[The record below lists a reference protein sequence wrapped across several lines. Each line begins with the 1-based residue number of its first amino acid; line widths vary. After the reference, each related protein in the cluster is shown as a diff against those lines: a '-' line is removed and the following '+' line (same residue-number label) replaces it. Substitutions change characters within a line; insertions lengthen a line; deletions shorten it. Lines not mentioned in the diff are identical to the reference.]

1 LSELTS
7 SPAAPSRR
15 LWLKRFLI
23 VLGVALGLAAGYLF
37 LKPVGIAVPD
47 GSAVQPMSWSETT
60 AAVADIQA
68 REAADPT
75 IQADCRT
82 RLLDHGERTE
92 KVIVLLHGYTNCPKQ
107 DDELAGELFDLGY
120 TVYVPRAPHHGQVP
134 ERRDPLGSLKAEE
147 VAAYGDQTMNIAS
160 GLGDEVNVLGLSG
173 GGLVA
178 SYIAQ
183 YRADA
188 DLVVPVAAFLAPPSI
203 PAPLTGAAL
212 NAIELLPP
220 IDNRDPAPDE
230 AVRGAFPHGASDTS
244 IQGAA
249 AYIRVGQTV
258 LRSASEMAPKAG
270 RIVTVINDAD
280 TTVSN
285 AMIDDLAGRWRAT
298 APDRAQVRRLDASL
312 GLLHDLITPDREGQ
326 KVDVAYPM
334 LLDILTGS

>member
-1 LSELTS
+1 
-7 SPAAPSRR
+7 
-15 LWLKRFLI
+15 
-23 VLGVALGLAAGYLF
+23 
-37 LKPVGIAVPD
+37 
-47 GSAVQPMSWSETT
+47 
-60 AAVADIQA
+60 
-68 REAADPT
+68 
-75 IQADCRT
+75 
-82 RLLDHGERTE
+82 
-92 KVIVLLHGYTNCPKQ
+92 
-107 DDELAGELFDLGY
+107 
-120 TVYVPRAPHHGQVP
+120 
-134 ERRDPLGSLKAEE
+134 
-147 VAAYGDQTMNIAS
+147 MNVAS
-160 GLGDEVNVLGLSG
+160 GLGDEVSVFGLSG

-183 YRADA
+183 YRPDA
-188 DLVVPVAAFLAPPSI
+188 DLVVPVAAFLAPPTI

-280 TTVSN
+280 TIVNN
-285 AMIDDLAGRWRAT
+285 ALIEDLAARWQAS
-298 APDRAQVRRLDASL
+298 APDRVQVRHLDASL

-326 KVDVAYPM
+326 KIDIVYPM
-334 LLDILTGS
+334 LLDILTSS

>member
-1 LSELTS
+1 
-7 SPAAPSRR
+7 
-15 LWLKRFLI
+15 
-23 VLGVALGLAAGYLF
+23 
-37 LKPVGIAVPD
+37 
-47 GSAVQPMSWSETT
+47 M
-60 AAVADIQA
+60 
-68 REAADPT
+68 
-75 IQADCRT
+75 
-82 RLLDHGERTE
+82 
-92 KVIVLLHGYTNCPKQ
+92 IVLLHGYHNCPKQ
-107 DDELAGELFDLGY
+107 DDERAGELFDLGY
-120 TVYVPRAPHHGQVP
+120 QVYVPRAPHHGQVP

-147 VAAYGDQTMNIAS
+147 VAAYGDEAMNVAS
-160 GLGDEVNVLGLSG
+160 GLGDEVSVLGLSG

-203 PAPLTGAAL
+203 PAPLTSAAL

-285 AMIDDLAGRWRAT
+285 ALIEELAARWEAT
-298 APDRAQVRRLDASL
+298 APDRTQVRHLDASL
-312 GLLHDLITPDREGQ
+312 GLLRPDHARPRRPEGRHRLPDAAGHPRRLLSEARSDASSYGPGASAKPATARRPPCPSGSGARRDRADPGRTPGLRRRTPRAGWRALDDDLGW
-326 KVDVAYPM
+326 
-334 LLDILTGS
+334 

>member
-1 LSELTS
+1 MAELTS
-7 SPAAPSRR
+7 PPSTPSRHR
-15 LWLKRFLI
+15 RLKRALLI
-23 VLGVALGLAAGYLF
+23 LGVILGLVAGYLF
-37 LKPVGIAVPD
+37 LKPVGIPLPD
-47 GSAVQPMSWSETT
+47 GSAVQPMTWSE
-60 AAVADIQA
+60 ARAEVADIQA

-82 RLLDHGERTE
+82 RLFDHGERTD

-107 DDELAGELFDLGY
+107 DDELGTRLFDLGY
-120 TVYVPRAPHHGQVP
+120 TVYVPRMPHHGQVP

-147 VAAYGDQTMNIAS
+147 IAVYGDQAMNIAN
-160 GLGDEVNVLGLSG
+160 GLGDEVSVLGLSG

-188 DLVVPVAAFLAPPSI
+188 DLVVPIAAFLAPPSI
-203 PAPLTGAAL
+203 PVPLTGAAV

-244 IQGAA
+244 FQGAA
-249 AYIRVGQTV
+249 AFMELGQTV
-258 LRSASEMAPKAG
+258 LRSASEEAPKAG
-270 RIVTVINDAD
+270 RIVTVVNDAD

-285 AMIDDLAGRWRAT
+285 AMIDDLFERWHAT
-298 APDRAQVRRLDASL
+298 APDRTQVRHLDASL
-312 GLLHDLITPDREGQ
+312 GLLHDMITPDREGQ
-326 KVDVAYPM
+326 KVDVVYPM
-334 LLDILTGS
+334 LLELLTAS